1 MIHIFFSLWLTSLNM
16 IISRSPHVAA
26 KGNIS
31 LFLWLSNTPFCVCL
45 CAFVCVYITSLSIH
59 PLMDTLG
66 FFYILA
72 IVNNAKW
79 TLRCIYLFK
88 EVFSFSSGRY
98 PTVELLNHVVAMFLI
113 FWGNSILFSVVA
125 VPIYIPSVD
134 LKQIDCQIFIQ
145 QRRVYWESA
154 ENCNSGSAIM
164 ASYMHI
170 PTCQRKQRIFI
181 ERNRML
187 GELY

>member
-1 MIHIFFSLWLTSLNM
+1 MIHIIFFPLWLTSLNR
-16 IISRSPHVAA
+16 IIFRSTHVAA

-31 LFLWLSNTPFCVCL
+31 FLWLNNTLFCVCV
-45 CAFVCVYITSLSIH
+45 CACVCIYITSLSIH
-59 PLMDTLG
+59 PLMDSLG
-66 FFYILA
+66 FVHILA

-88 EVFSFSSGRY
+88 EVFSFPSGKY
-98 PTVELLNHVVAMFLI
+98 PTVELLNHVVAMLI
-113 FWGNSILFSVVA
+113 FWGYSILFSVVA
-125 VPIYIPSVD
+125 APIYIPSVD
-134 LKQIDCQIFIQ
+134 LKQIDCQIFIH
-145 QRRVYWESA
+145 QRRVYLESA
-154 ENCNSGSAIM
+154 ENCNSGSATV

-187 GELY
+187 EELC